1 MNTIRKYLKE
11 DSVIVKIHIFFLY
24 SRHTGLNGP
33 SSTTENNSL
42 VKSNKTSCNDKVE
55 KSKRLKMK

>member
-1 MNTIRKYLKE
+1 MNTVRKYLKE

-24 SRHTGLNGP
+24 LRHTGRNGP
-33 SSTTENNSL
+33 SSTTENKYL

-55 KSKRLKMK
+55 KK